1 MADNDNNTEEDFSF
15 FKDYNSKYNKLV
27 FCKINKVIEEIE
39 KLINQRNIIDSN
51 IKQKQMLI
59 DDLFKE
65 YNAIKNQFISEFEEI
80 KRELNLKD
88 NLDGDTYLSLTN
100 QLAGIE
106 NSIIQ
111 IEKQLE
117 EKENI
122 KKYW

>member
-122 KKYW
+122 KKY